1 MSAPIIWWV
10 RRDLRLA
17 DNPALA
23 AALAR
28 ADAVLPCFV
37 VDPRLT
43 RSPLVGAQRLG
54 FLWGGLRAL
63 DAALRARG
71 GRLIVRTGEPLAV
84 LTRLRAETGAAAIV
98 AEPDFS
104 PYARA
109 RDRRVAAALPL
120 ELVGAPVVH
129 HPAAVRTAAGAPF
142 TVFTPFYRAW
152 RARPAPSPTALPAA
166 PRRVPV
172 PATVASEPLPE
183 PPAASLPLVPGE
195 EAAQRQLAAF
205 VRDGLARYAEA
216 RDRLDGGG
224 SARVSPY
231 LRFGML
237 SARQAV
243 TAALAASEEPAYRR
257 GAEAWVREL
266 AWREFYVGV
275 LYHFP
280 HLPTAPFHP
289 EYAAVRW
296 RDAPDELAAWQEGR
310 TGYPAVD
317 AAMRQLRAEGW
328 LANRARLVA
337 ASFLVKDLLLDW
349 RQGERWFRHHL
360 LDGDPAA
367 NVGNWQWVAGVGT
380 DAAPYF
386 RVFNPVLQGRKFDPD
401 GTYVRRWVPELAR
414 VPPAYL
420 HAPWEMP
427 RELQAQVGCRIGRD
441 YPAPL
446 VDHEVARRRAL
457 AAFER
462 ARAAAEPRG

>member
-1 MSAPIIWWV
+1 
-10 RRDLRLA
+10 
-17 DNPALA
+17 
-23 AALAR
+23 
-28 ADAVLPCFV
+28 
-37 VDPRLT
+37 
-43 RSPLVGAQRLG
+43 
-54 FLWGGLRAL
+54 
-63 DAALRARG
+63 
-71 GRLIVRTGEPLAV
+71 
-84 LTRLRAETGAAAIV
+84 
-98 AEPDFS
+98 
-104 PYARA
+104 
-109 RDRRVAAALPL
+109 
-120 ELVGAPVVH
+120 
-129 HPAAVRTAAGAPF
+129 
-142 TVFTPFYRAW
+142 
-152 RARPAPSPTALPAA
+152 
-166 PRRVPV
+166 
-172 PATVASEPLPE
+172 
-183 PPAASLPLVPGE
+183 
-195 EAAQRQLAAF
+195 
-205 VRDGLARYAEA
+205 
-216 RDRLDGGG
+216 
-224 SARVSPY
+224 
-231 LRFGML
+231 
-237 SARQAV
+237 
-243 TAALAASEEPAYRR
+243 
-257 GAEAWVREL
+257 VREL

-310 TGYPAVD
+310 TGYPPVD